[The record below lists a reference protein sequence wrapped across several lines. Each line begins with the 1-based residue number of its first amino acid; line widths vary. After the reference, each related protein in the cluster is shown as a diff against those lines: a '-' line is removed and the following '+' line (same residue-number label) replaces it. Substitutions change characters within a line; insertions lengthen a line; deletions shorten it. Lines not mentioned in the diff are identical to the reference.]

1 MEKGE
6 ERKEKKKKAVEDH
19 SSGIAMRK
27 EDPSCPAGLPRS
39 AAQTD
44 LLNFVIFGH
53 GVAVKI
59 NVRPIV

>member
-1 MEKGE
+1 M
-6 ERKEKKKKAVEDH
+6 A
-19 SSGIAMRK
+19 IAMRM
-27 EDPSCPAGLPRS
+27 EDPSRPAGLPRS

-59 NVRPIV
+59 NVRPIA